1 MVKVNSVLGSWNSF
15 KYMKGKPSSFD
26 RTLVLRYR
34 GEVDLMPTLLERP
47 SHPDQRENIA
57 GRAES
62 SQHYSHVRRT
72 SAALVLWV
80 CLGIMFHIISP
91 LSISKFHRFR

>member
-1 MVKVNSVLGSWNSF
+1 MVKVKSILGPWNSF

-47 SHPDQRENIA
+47 SYPD
-57 GRAES
+57 
-62 SQHYSHVRRT
+62 
-72 SAALVLWV
+72 
-80 CLGIMFHIISP
+80 
-91 LSISKFHRFR
+91 